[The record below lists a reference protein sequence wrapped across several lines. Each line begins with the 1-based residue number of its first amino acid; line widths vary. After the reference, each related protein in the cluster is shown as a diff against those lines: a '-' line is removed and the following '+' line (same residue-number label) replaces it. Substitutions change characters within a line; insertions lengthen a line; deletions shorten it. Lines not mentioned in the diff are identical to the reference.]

1 MARDKA
7 RDDKYFNCSEQH
19 EINYVAGLYD
29 QSDEVREF
37 LRNRCDDCTIHYSTN
52 LEVYQL
58 IKDELGYDIPVDY

>member
-7 RDDKYFNCSEQH
+7 RDDKYFSCSEQH
-19 EINYVAGLYD
+19 EIDYVSGLYD
-29 QSDEVREF
+29 ESDEVREF
-37 LRNRCDDCTIHYSTN
+37 LKKRCDDGTIHYSTN